1 MTAPTVWEVFADRLT
16 PVEPISFYQ
25 WVLDH
30 ADNNVWSLVR
40 EICEAVEIHRRVAI
54 YGCHS
59 SSKTWTVAQ
68 IILAWIDNAP
78 IGKRRAITTAP
89 GGDQVKGG
97 LWIELNRYHALYGL
111 PGRMTQTEWW
121 IGAWQAGIGRKPA
134 DWAPTSFQGLKA
146 EEVLVVADEAT
157 GLEELWEA
165 LESLASSK
173 RSKLVAMGNPTD
185 PNSTFA
191 KICQPGSG
199 WYVINIDGHN
209 TPNWTGEPVPEVIR
223 NSLISKEYA
232 QGIIDRYGEDS
243 PTYQSRVRGQWPED
257 ASDGVIPFSWVKA
270 CQRLDVD
277 LSQGDVELGMD
288 VGASEAGDPTVI
300 REWLG
305 NKAGRTWETRTS
317 DPESIV
323 GFAVQKINETGA
335 KRIKIDVIGIG
346 FGIAGWIEKEG
357 KLKNHKAQV
366 VKVNVAE
373 RPLNPKDRKRFKNK
387 RAQMWW
393 MGREL
398 SQGPSPAWDLSEI
411 SEECIAQLIAPR
423 YEINSAG
430 QIVVEEKDEIRKRT
444 GRSPDDAEALLLGK
458 WHQGGPARASSAH
471 NVTLPS

>member
-1 MTAPTVWEVFADRLT
+1 MTTPTVWEVFADRLT
-16 PVEPISFYQ
+16 PPESVSFYD
-25 WVLDH
+25 WVVSH
-30 ADNNVWSLVR
+30 AGPNVWSKVQ
-40 EICEAVEIHRRVAI
+40 EICEAIEVHRRVAI

-68 IILAWIDNAP
+68 VILAWIDNAP

-97 LWIELNRYHALYGL
+97 LWIELNRSHAAYGL

-121 IGAWQAGIGRKPA
+121 VGAWQAGIGRKPA

-199 WYVINIDGHN
+199 WHVINIDGHD
-209 TPNWTGEPVPEVIR
+209 TPNWTGEPVPEVVA

-232 QGIIDRYGEDS
+232 QGIIDRYGIES
-243 PTYQSRVRGQWPED
+243 PVYLSRVRGQWPED
-257 ASDGVIPFSWVKA
+257 ASDGVIPFSWAKA

-300 REWLG
+300 REMIG
-305 NKAGRTWETRTS
+305 NKAGRTWETRSS
-317 DPESIV
+317 DPEAIV

-346 FGIAGWIEKEG
+346 FGIAGWVEKEG
-357 KLKNHKAQV
+357 KLKNHSAQV
-366 VKVNVAE
+366 IKVNVAE

-398 SQGPSPAWDLSEI
+398 SQGPNPAWDLSEI
-411 SEECIAQLIAPR
+411 SEECLAQLIAPR

-444 GRSPDDAEALLLGK
+444 GRSPDDAEALLLAAWK
-458 WHQGGPARASSAH
+458 QGGPARASSAAS
-471 NVTLPS
+471 VTLPS